1 MKTEEKLD
9 KKIAKEIVK
18 RTLKVLCL
26 INDEDWEKLIEEKDE
41 RRDRDN

>member
-18 RTLKVLCL
+18 KTLKVLCL